1 MEERLNEL
9 TVRRLVERLA
19 TSDPVPGGGSAAAL
33 AGAMGAALVHMVV
46 ELTAG
51 RPSAEGS
58 EGALAEISA
67 AATNWQS
74 ELLNL
79 AEVDANAYAAVVAAR
94 RLPRES
100 ERERQSRDVQIGA
113 ALREAT
119 RAPLMTARIANEV
132 LALTE
137 LLAPI
142 GNRNAVS
149 DVGVAAMLAVT
160 AVRGAALNVE
170 INLPFLAADE
180 PLRREAAD
188 EIGML
193 LVGLDERERAIRSAV
208 AERLT

>member
-1 MEERLNEL
+1 
-9 TVRRLVERLA
+9 
-19 TSDPVPGGGSAAAL
+19 
-33 AGAMGAALVHMVV
+33 
-46 ELTAG
+46 
-51 RPSAEGS
+51 
-58 EGALAEISA
+58 
-67 AATNWQS
+67 
-74 ELLNL
+74 
-79 AEVDANAYAAVVAAR
+79 
-94 RLPRES
+94 
-100 ERERQSRDVQIGA
+100 
-113 ALREAT
+113 
-119 RAPLMTARIANEV
+119 MTARIANEV